1 MSDAVESRNRAEECR
16 QLAATVSDPADKAF
30 WLRAAE
36 DWMNVAVE
44 FEKQNPDKA
53 VPP

>member
-1 MSDAVESRNRAEECR
+1 MSDAVESRKRAEECR

-36 DWMNVAVE
+36 DMDERRRGVRGT
-44 FEKQNPDKA
+44 KS
-53 VPP
+53 